1 MNEPE
6 VSPNGGMFVS
16 LVYNLLKDAVRY
28 LESKELAPK
37 LVDRAWLDLSGM
49 GKKYEAKGVEVRWS
63 APEKLETR
71 LLLGYEILYEIDELR
86 RTRRRIVRRDG
97 LTLVGKSVAEE

>member
-1 MNEPE
+1 
-6 VSPNGGMFVS
+6 MFVS

-28 LESKELAPK
+28 LELKELAPK
-37 LVDRAWLDLSGM
+37 LVDRVWLDLSGM
-49 GKKYEAKGVEVRWS
+49 GKKYEAKGVEVRWC

>member
-1 MNEPE
+1 M
-6 VSPNGGMFVS
+6 S
-16 LVYNLLKDAVRY
+16 LVYSLLNDAVRY
-28 LESKELAPK
+28 LELRELSPK
-37 LVDRAWLDLSGM
+37 LVDRVWLDLSGM

-71 LLLGYEILYEIDELR
+71 LLLGYEILYEIDERR

-97 LTLVGKSVAEE
+97 LTLVGKASPNNQPRHAPPHP